1 MEKNLQ
7 LATECWFYAIVYGP
21 LKKYYEYVSK
31 RKSDT
36 HTYLPS
42 SESQSMSSPSS
53 IVPRKSYRHTRASSR
68 SLDLF
73 TAEIDTTGA
82 GAEVTTFEDLMI
94 DPALLETKQRK
105 QPKRRILPLKRPQVE
120 ETSTVGDRTPGL
132 STRSYFAKMN
142 EDKVKSGKG
151 SFSPK
156 GCDRKIPLKI

>member
-105 QPKRRILPLKRPQVE
+105 QPKRRI
-120 ETSTVGDRTPGL
+120 SH
-132 STRSYFAKMN
+132 S
-142 EDKVKSGKG
+142 KG
-151 SFSPK
+151 HK
-156 GCDRKIPLKI
+156 LRRLLRWVTGHLGCQRGVILQR